1 MKETLNIYNCKEVS
15 PGDLRLYSET
25 SIMCWEGDHDFYAKI
40 IASIVLGIWI
50 VLLPFLCL
58 YFLLKNRQDLETKEN
73 LETMGF
79 IYIGLQKKCF

>member
-1 MKETLNIYNCKEVS
+1 
-15 PGDLRLYSET
+15 
-25 SIMCWEGDHDFYAKI
+25 MCWEGDHDFYAKI

-79 IYIGLQKKCF
+79 IYIGLQKKCFYWEIILHLIKMGLIFVETFMEW